1 MNLRYS
7 TDIVIFGGGIAGL
20 WMLKRLQLEG
30 YQAILIEKDQLGCGQ
45 TLASQGIVH
54 GGLKFALS
62 GNLGKATNAI
72 ADMPARWR
80 SCLAG
85 EDLVD
90 LSRVKVLNDR
100 YYMWSASSYRS
111 KLKTFLG
118 SKSLQGRVE
127 SVDREQ
133 FPEAFAH
140 TSATGSLYQLPDFV
154 IDSNS
159 LIEELSRNFESRIF
173 QVDPEQI
180 EFLQDDGGNYSGICV
195 RSESGVLQIQCSRI
209 VFSAG
214 EGNADLIARCE
225 LSDIAIQNRP
235 LHMVYLT
242 HENLPK
248 IFVHCIGD
256 DFSMTPMLTVT
267 SHQGASG
274 ETVWYLGGE
283 LAESGV
289 GKTKEDQIN
298 EAKAQLTHYFSWID
312 TSKARWDS
320 FPINRAELRMPD
332 GSRPDDAALVQQANI
347 LVTFPTKFTL
357 TPGLADKL
365 IAHLEDEGVSKTGN
379 QSNDELC
386 RHLAKASIGLPRW
399 DVGMSE

>member
-45 TLASQGIVH
+45 TLASQGIIH

-85 EDLVD
+85 EDPVD
-90 LSRVKVLNDR
+90 LSHVKVLNDR

-127 SVDREQ
+127 SVNREQ

-140 TSATGSLYQLPDFV
+140 CSANGSLYQLPDFV

-159 LIEELSRNFESRIF
+159 LIEELSRNLEERIF
-173 QVDPEQI
+173 QVKPKQI
-180 EFLQDDGGNYSGICV
+180 EFVQDDVGNYRGIHIH
-195 RSESGVLQIQCSRI
+195 SESGAIQIECSRL

-225 LSDIAIQNRP
+225 LSDIATQNRP
-235 LHMVYLT
+235 LHMVYLA
-242 HENLPK
+242 HKDLPQ

-256 DFSMTPMLTVT
+256 NFSMTPMLTVT
-267 SHQGASG
+267 SHRSSCG

-289 GKTKEDQIN
+289 GKTKADQIG
-298 EAKAQLTHYFSWID
+298 EAQAQLAHYFSWID
-312 TSKARWDS
+312 TSAARWES
-320 FPINRAELRMPD
+320 FPINRAESKMPD
-332 GSRPDDAALVQQANI
+332 NSRPDDAALAQQANI
-347 LVTFPTKFTL
+347 IVAFPTKFTL
-357 TPGLADKL
+357 TPGLADNL
-365 IAHLEDEGVSKTGN
+365 IAHLEDEGVSKSAE
-379 QSNDELC
+379 QSMDALC
-386 RHLAKASIGLPRW
+386 SHLPRACIGLPRW
-399 DVGMSE
+399 HTRVSQ